1 MVAALLQFSALATGR
16 TAVRSAFRG
25 RPVGA
30 VSNGSRVFAKVGNW
44 LPGSPTPTWLPED
57 MVGNY
62 GYDPLG
68 LGKVP
73 SNLARFQEA
82 ELINGRWAM
91 LGAAG
96 MLGVEFLGFGNWF
109 DAPLWAVEGGT
120 ASYLG
125 NPIPLDLKTIAIIE
139 LFLVGGAEA
148 KRGAETDPEKKKYP
162 GGAFDPFGLSKNPD
176 NLEDLKLKELKNGRL
191 AMVATLGFF
200 FQYGA
205 TKTGPV
211 ANLVDHIAD
220 PFGVNFATN
229 GVSLPF

>member
-1 MVAALLQFSALATGR
+1 MLALQ
-16 TAVRSAFRG
+16 
-25 RPVGA
+25 
-30 VSNGSRVFAKVGNW
+30 
-44 LPGSPTPTWLPED
+44 
-57 MVGNY
+57 
-62 GYDPLG
+62 
-68 LGKVP
+68 
-73 SNLARFQEA
+73 
-82 ELINGRWAM
+82 
-91 LGAAG
+91 
-96 MLGVEFLGFGNWF
+96 
-109 DAPLWAVEGGT
+109 
-120 ASYLG
+120 
-125 NPIPLDLKTIAIIE
+125 E